1 MKNFKLPPELFT
13 LSKEQEELS
22 VSIYGKVIKCLVAP
36 YHAQPPIDMIIYYS
50 DGVELIQLKDV
61 IVSQEQADRQSTMIE
76 NYQEELDP
84 DDSILYSE

>member
-1 MKNFKLPPELFT
+1 MTTEPLPDR
-13 LSKEQEELS
+13 
-22 VSIYGKVIKCLVAP
+22 
-36 YHAQPPIDMIIYYS
+36 QPPIDMIIYYS